1 MTLLPSPARDL
12 QGRIQVWSTNDTG
25 SGIAHLLQDAAN
37 VDGWSGWTS
46 EPGVTPISDASLVA
60 NADGHLEVFVADGT
74 NDELMHMF
82 RSPGQDTW
90 STWLSLGD
98 ANGNDV
104 ESKPAAARNGLV
116 PEVGRLEVFSKDSG
130 GKLWHIWQTT
140 ASNGWGGWASLDR
153 PKGGTWFTRVSVAGD
168 PAVGV
173 NGLFPP
179 TGRLEV
185 FVRGTNDA
193 LWHRW
198 QSDASGAWSAWE
210 SLGRPGSATVA
221 GDPVVAQNADGRLEV
236 FVEGGDEQLWHIWQ
250 VANPPRWSSWERM
263 PPIAADIDDVKPAVG
278 LNGV

>member
-1 MTLLPSPARDL
+1 MTLLPSPPRDL

-104 ESKPAAARNGLV
+104 ESTPAPDAGPCVFRSLSSPGPCSSRHV
-116 PEVGRLEVFSKDSG
+116 WPGRRG
-130 GKLWHIWQTT
+130 P
-140 ASNGWGGWASLDR
+140 R
-153 PKGGTWFTRVSVAGD
+153 RRTRTPLRAGC
-168 PAVGV
+168 
-173 NGLFPP
+173 
-179 TGRLEV
+179 
-185 FVRGTNDA
+185 
-193 LWHRW
+193 
-198 QSDASGAWSAWE
+198 
-210 SLGRPGSATVA
+210 
-221 GDPVVAQNADGRLEV
+221 
-236 FVEGGDEQLWHIWQ
+236 
-250 VANPPRWSSWERM
+250 
-263 PPIAADIDDVKPAVG
+263 
-278 LNGV
+278 